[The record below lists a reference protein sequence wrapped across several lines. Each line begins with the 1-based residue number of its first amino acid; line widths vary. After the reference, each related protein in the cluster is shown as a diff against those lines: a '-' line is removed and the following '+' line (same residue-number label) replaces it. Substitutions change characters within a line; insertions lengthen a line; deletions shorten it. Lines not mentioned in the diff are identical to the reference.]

1 MQTRQALPTLGLAL
15 AAIFQIAPAHADWVT
30 LPNSGA
36 PVVACNPKTGTPP
49 NQTQSPTLTTCKV
62 TGLPPAI
69 MPGYIL
75 KASVNASNITINGVV
90 VGQRYD
96 RVYCRVLTGTTCNF
110 TLPVVIA
117 TRLKMSPTP
126 NFPARNTQCPVW
138 AAAPNNECF
147 EVNKVFRLIRGSNP
161 VFNAASTITTP
172 AVEVSTDIAYFMGS
186 VAGGTNADTA
196 LATKY
201 LEYAGKTST
210 NTLFGNDPGDIV
222 PPGNANYVNRPSSPG
237 NRDATRVMF
246 QSDTNVFDPDGGSSA
261 WSPWL
266 MQRQLCPGGFS
277 LTTGATFT
285 TRLHEAGEEGQLPQS
300 ISSTG
305 YRCAP

>member
-1 MQTRQALPTLGLAL
+1 MKSLHTLSTLGLAV
-15 AAIFQIAPAHADWVT
+15 AAVLPHAPAQADWVT
-30 LPNSGA
+30 LPNTGA

-69 MPGYIL
+69 LPGYIQ
-75 KASVNASNITINGVV
+75 KAAVNASNITINSVV

-96 RVYCRVLTGTTCNF
+96 RVYCKVLTGTTCDF
-110 TLPVVIA
+110 TAPVVIA
-117 TRLKMSPTP
+117 TRLRMSPTP
-126 NFPARNTQCPVW
+126 NFPARNANCPVW
-138 AAAPNNECF
+138 APVPNNECF

-161 VFNAASTITTP
+161 VFNAAGTITTP
-172 AVEVSTDIAYFMGS
+172 AVEVSTDIAYFMGT
-186 VAGGTNADTA
+186 VAGGTNPDTA

-210 NTLFGNDPGDIV
+210 NTLFGNDVGDIV
-222 PPGNANYVNRPSSPG
+222 PPGNANYVNRPTGAG

-246 QSDTNVFDPDGGSSA
+246 QSDTNVFDPDGASSR

-277 LTTGATFT
+277 LTTGVAFT
-285 TRLHEAGEEGQLPQS
+285 TRLHQAGEEGQLPQS